1 MGLLLVHNFLPLDAA
16 SRRFGGPRA
25 PSACGICLLALALTE
40 KTSHTVS
47 VSSAR
52 RGFAGRGS
60 VCRSFWCQT
69 PSEDTLQLTWR
80 TNTRHPRGRHRIT
93 KYFATAGSAGATSP
107 SHRLARGGQ
116 RQHPRLPST
125 NSLVVPGWLPCASLS
140 TGGVSVSLACAR

>member
-93 KYFATAGSAGATSP
+93 KYVSQIGAWRAKTT
-107 SHRLARGGQ
+107 
-116 RQHPRLPST
+116 PRLPST